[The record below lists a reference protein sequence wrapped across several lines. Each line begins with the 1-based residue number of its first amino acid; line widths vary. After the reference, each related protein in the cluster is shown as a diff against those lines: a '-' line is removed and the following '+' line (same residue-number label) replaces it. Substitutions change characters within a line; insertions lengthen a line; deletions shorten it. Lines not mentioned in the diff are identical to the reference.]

1 MLCTFKSPNFTLNEE
16 VYSKTGQI
24 DIDNYNYACI
34 RFIGQIYSVTTGMR
48 ESVHPLKTLQ
58 GKAFV
63 LKTFQ

>member
-1 MLCTFKSPNFTLNEE
+1 MLCAFKSPIFTLNEE

-24 DIDNYNYACI
+24 GIDNCDYVWI
-34 RFIGQIYSVTTGMR
+34 RFIGQIYSIPTGMKYCVL
-48 ESVHPLKTLQ
+48 SLKTLQ

>member
-1 MLCTFKSPNFTLNEE
+1 MLCALKSPIFTLNEE

-24 DIDNYNYACI
+24 DIDNCNYVCI
-34 RFIGQIYSVTTGMR
+34 KFIGQIYSVPTGMK
-48 ESVHPLKTLQ
+48 ESVLSLKTLQ

>member
-1 MLCTFKSPNFTLNEE
+1 MLCAFKSPNFTLNEQ

-24 DIDNYNYACI
+24 DIDNESYVCI
-34 RFIGQIYSVTTGMR
+34 RLIGQIYSVPTGMKYCVL
-48 ESVHPLKTLQ
+48 SLKTLQ